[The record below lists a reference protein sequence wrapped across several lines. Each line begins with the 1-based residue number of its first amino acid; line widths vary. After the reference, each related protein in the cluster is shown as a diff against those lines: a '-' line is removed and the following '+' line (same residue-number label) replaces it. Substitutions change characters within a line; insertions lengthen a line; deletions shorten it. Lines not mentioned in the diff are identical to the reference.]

1 MKLSS
6 PINLTFIAR
15 ERFTVTV
22 ISYFSVFDPLF
33 RVNAYLFATS
43 SAMSSWIREGVPVCC
58 ISSVV
63 SDSAAPWTVLNWKW
77 YSGCLFVAMYMQAS
91 KVWILHQLSEPSRVL
106 HSEPHL
112 ILVFSLHFKFKC
124 AKRISCCLL
133 KHCLLDT
140 TLSFWFWWS
149 LKYCAPDQFQG
160 NTDAADGPHLDSIHC
175 LPSSGR
181 KSQPPWPGQ
190 PSTREVLVTGEMLYE
205 SG

>member
-63 SDSAAPWTVLNWKW
+63 SDSAAPWTVARQAPLSMGLPRQESWSGLPCPLPGIVLTWGLN
-77 YSGCLFVAMYMQAS
+77 
-91 KVWILHQLSEPSRVL
+91 
-106 HSEPHL
+106 PHL
-112 ILVFSLHFKFKC
+112 LRRLHWQVGAFPQ
-124 AKRISCCLL
+124 
-133 KHCLLDT
+133 
-140 TLSFWFWWS
+140 
-149 LKYCAPDQFQG
+149 APPG
-160 NTDAADGPHLDSIHC
+160 KPLRENT
-175 LPSSGR
+175 
-181 KSQPPWPGQ
+181 
-190 PSTREVLVTGEMLYE
+190 
-205 SG
+205 